1 MLIPTMK
8 LYIYIFKMHVFKHE
22 KKEDFK
28 NTYKALNG
36 F

>member
-8 LYIYIFKMHVFKHE
+8 FYIFKMHVFKHE
-22 KKEDFK
+22 KKENYK

-36 F
+36 I